1 MKKER
6 TPRQPKVWEALLALI
21 FVIAVVVAAI
31 RTKVGIQMGLA
42 MGGCT
47 AIVFALLMGNKW
59 SDIQDTVKRVV
70 GDSATTLLILLSVGM
85 MVGIWIIGGT
95 VPTLLYYGLK
105 ICSPNIIVP
114 LAFVLCAIT
123 SLFTGTSFGSIAT
136 MGLALFGVGTS
147 MGISAPLMAGAVC
160 SGAFFGDKMSPLSDT
175 TLLAS
180 ATSGVK
186 LFDHITSLLFVTV
199 PASLISIVVY
209 GLLGMRYAS
218 GDVDLSA
225 VKVLSDS
232 LLGSCHVSVLM
243 LVPLLFVLVLS
254 AMRKPTIP
262 VFAGGL
268 VIGCIWAMVFQG
280 ASLNDVISAAING
293 FVSATGNAD
302 VDKLLSRGGALS
314 MAETIFLCI
323 GAGMFSGIF
332 ERTGV
337 LHRLMDSLC
346 KVVKSVGGLVLSL
359 TVTGIV
365 LMFGGAGQSC
375 TLSLPAIAFRNAF
388 DDMDVNPCVMSR
400 TLECTG
406 TVLGS
411 IVPWDASAILYTGLF
426 GVSVAQYLPFN
437 LIALLSP
444 ILAVVTA
451 FIGFGVFKSNETVHF
466 TLKCKK
472 YDKQTGKP
480 L

>member
-21 FVIAVVVAAI
+21 VVIAVVVAAI

-175 TLLAS
+175 TNVA
-180 ATSGVK
+180 ADMSGTP
-186 LFDHITSLLFVTV
+186 LYDHIGSMMYTTV
-199 PASLISIVVY
+199 PATVICLVLYTV
-209 GLLGMRYAS
+209 LGIRNAS
-218 GDVDLSA
+218 ANADLSNIE
-225 VKVLSDS
+225 LILDT
-232 LLGSCHVSVLM
+232 LGANFNISVIA
-243 LVPLLFVLVLS
+243 LVPAVLVLLTSALKAPAVPAMLGCTAVSGVFACLLQKISLS
-254 AMRKPTIP
+254 AMLGAAMNGFSSDTG
-262 VFAGGL
+262 V
-268 VIGCIWAMVFQG
+268 AMV
-280 ASLNDVISAAING
+280 
-293 FVSATGNAD
+293 
-302 VDKLLSRGGALS
+302 DKILSRGGMTSMYSTVAIIILS
-314 MAETIFLCI
+314 ATM
-323 GAGMFSGIF
+323 GAVLEKSGVI
-332 ERTGV
+332 
-337 LHRLMDSLC
+337 DSLVNNVLLKAVHKPC
-346 KVVKSVGGLVLSL
+346 GLILSTMVYCYSLLLISGHQVMPIILGGRTFRPAYDRMGIQSKVL
-359 TVTGIV
+359 
-365 LMFGGAGQSC
+365 
-375 TLSLPAIAFRNAF
+375 
-388 DDMDVNPCVMSR
+388 SR
-400 TLECTG
+400 TLEDTCTIG
-406 TVLGS
+406 APMVPWGISCAYMFSVLGIGIAYIPYAFLCY
-411 IVPWDASAILYTGLF
+411 IVPLFAILYACTGWF
-426 GVSVAQYLPFN
+426 VWHKEPMTEEPAK
-437 LIALLSP
+437 A
-444 ILAVVTA
+444 
-451 FIGFGVFKSNETVHF
+451 E
-466 TLKCKK
+466 
-472 YDKQTGKP
+472 
-480 L
+480 

>member
-175 TLLAS
+175 TNVA
-180 ATSGVK
+180 ADMSGTP
-186 LFDHITSLLFVTV
+186 LYDHIGSMMYTTV
-199 PASLISIVVY
+199 PATVICLILYTV
-209 GLLGMRYAS
+209 LGIRNAS
-218 GDVDLSA
+218 ANADLSNIE
-225 VKVLSDS
+225 LILDT
-232 LLGSCHVSVLM
+232 LGANFNISVIA
-243 LVPLLFVLVLS
+243 LVPAVLVLLTSALKVPAVPAMLGCTAVSGVFACLLQKISLS
-254 AMRKPTIP
+254 AMLGAAMNGFSSDTG
-262 VFAGGL
+262 V
-268 VIGCIWAMVFQG
+268 AMV
-280 ASLNDVISAAING
+280 
-293 FVSATGNAD
+293 
-302 VDKLLSRGGALS
+302 DKILSRGGMTSMYSTVAIIILS
-314 MAETIFLCI
+314 ATM
-323 GAGMFSGIF
+323 GAVPEKSGVI
-332 ERTGV
+332 
-337 LHRLMDSLC
+337 DSLVNNVLLKAVHKPC
-346 KVVKSVGGLVLSL
+346 GLILSTMVYCYSLLLISGHQVMPIILGGRTFRPAYDRMGIQSKVL
-359 TVTGIV
+359 
-365 LMFGGAGQSC
+365 
-375 TLSLPAIAFRNAF
+375 
-388 DDMDVNPCVMSR
+388 SR
-400 TLECTG
+400 TLEDTCTIGAPMVPWG
-406 TVLGS
+406 TSCAYMFSVLGIGIAYIPYAFLCY
-411 IVPWDASAILYTGLF
+411 IVPLFAILYACTGWF
-426 GVSVAQYLPFN
+426 VWHKEPMTEEPVKA
-437 LIALLSP
+437 
-444 ILAVVTA
+444 
-451 FIGFGVFKSNETVHF
+451 E
-466 TLKCKK
+466 
-472 YDKQTGKP
+472 
-480 L
+480 

>member
-175 TLLAS
+175 TNVAADMSGTPLYDHIGSMMYTSVPATVICLVLYTVLGIRNAS
-180 ATSGVK
+180 ANADLSSIELILDTLGANFNISVIA
-186 LFDHITSLLFVTV
+186 LV
-199 PASLISIVVY
+199 PA
-209 GLLGMRYAS
+209 
-218 GDVDLSA
+218 
-225 VKVLSDS
+225 
-232 LLGSCHVSVLM
+232 
-243 LVPLLFVLVLS
+243 VLVLLTSALKVPAVPAMLGCTAVSGVFACLLQKIGLS
-254 AMRKPTIP
+254 AMLG
-262 VFAGGL
+262 A
-268 VIGCIWAMVFQG
+268 AM
-280 ASLNDVISAAING
+280 NG
-293 FVSATGNAD
+293 FSSDTGVAT
-302 VDKLLSRGGALS
+302 VDKILSRGGMTSMYSTVAIIILS
-314 MAETIFLCI
+314 ATM
-323 GAGMFSGIF
+323 GAVLEKSGVI
-332 ERTGV
+332 
-337 LHRLMDSLC
+337 DSLVNNVLLKAVHKPC
-346 KVVKSVGGLVLSL
+346 GLILSTMVYCYSLLLISGHQVMPIILGGRTFRPAYDRMGIQSKVL
-359 TVTGIV
+359 
-365 LMFGGAGQSC
+365 
-375 TLSLPAIAFRNAF
+375 
-388 DDMDVNPCVMSR
+388 SR
-400 TLECTG
+400 TLEDTCTIGAPMVPWG
-406 TVLGS
+406 TSCAYMFSVLGIGIAYIPYAFLCY
-411 IVPWDASAILYTGLF
+411 IVPLFAILYACTGWF
-426 GVSVAQYLPFN
+426 VWHKEP
-437 LIALLSP
+437 
-444 ILAVVTA
+444 VTEEPVKA
-451 FIGFGVFKSNETVHF
+451 E
-466 TLKCKK
+466 
-472 YDKQTGKP
+472 
-480 L
+480 

>member
-175 TLLAS
+175 PNVA
-180 ATSGVK
+180 ADMSGTP
-186 LFDHITSLLFVTV
+186 LYDHIGSMMYTTV
-199 PASLISIVVY
+199 PATVICLVLYTV
-209 GLLGMRYAS
+209 LGIRNAS
-218 GDVDLSA
+218 ANADLSNIE
-225 VKVLSDS
+225 LILDT
-232 LLGSCHVSVLM
+232 LGANFNISVIA
-243 LVPLLFVLVLS
+243 LVPAVLVLLTSALKAPAVPAMLGCTAVSGVFACLLQKISLS
-254 AMRKPTIP
+254 AMLGAAMNGFSSDTG
-262 VFAGGL
+262 V
-268 VIGCIWAMVFQG
+268 AMV
-280 ASLNDVISAAING
+280 
-293 FVSATGNAD
+293 
-302 VDKLLSRGGALS
+302 DKILSRGGMTSMYSTVAIIILS
-314 MAETIFLCI
+314 ATM
-323 GAGMFSGIF
+323 GAVLEKSGVI
-332 ERTGV
+332 
-337 LHRLMDSLC
+337 DSLVNNVLLKAVHKPC
-346 KVVKSVGGLVLSL
+346 GLILSTMVYCYSLLLISGHQVMPIILGGRTFRPAYDRMGIQSKVL
-359 TVTGIV
+359 
-365 LMFGGAGQSC
+365 
-375 TLSLPAIAFRNAF
+375 
-388 DDMDVNPCVMSR
+388 SR
-400 TLECTG
+400 TLEDTCTIGAPMVPWG
-406 TVLGS
+406 TSCAYMFSVLGIGIAYIPYAFLCY
-411 IVPWDASAILYTGLF
+411 IVPLFAILYACTGWF
-426 GVSVAQYLPFN
+426 VWHKEPMTEEPAK
-437 LIALLSP
+437 A
-444 ILAVVTA
+444 
-451 FIGFGVFKSNETVHF
+451 E
-466 TLKCKK
+466 
-472 YDKQTGKP
+472 
-480 L
+480 

>member
-175 TLLAS
+175 TNVA
-180 ATSGVK
+180 ADMSGTP
-186 LFDHITSLLFVTV
+186 LYDHIGSMMYTTV
-199 PASLISIVVY
+199 PATVICLVLYTV
-209 GLLGMRYAS
+209 LGIRNAS
-218 GDVDLSA
+218 ANADLSNIE
-225 VKVLSDS
+225 LILDT
-232 LLGSCHVSVLM
+232 LGANFNISVIA
-243 LVPLLFVLVLS
+243 LVPAVLVLLTSALKVPAVPAMLGCTAISGVFACLLQKISLS
-254 AMRKPTIP
+254 AMLGAAMNGFSSDTG
-262 VFAGGL
+262 V
-268 VIGCIWAMVFQG
+268 AMV
-280 ASLNDVISAAING
+280 
-293 FVSATGNAD
+293 
-302 VDKLLSRGGALS
+302 DKILSRGGMTSMYSTVAIIILS
-314 MAETIFLCI
+314 ATM
-323 GAGMFSGIF
+323 GAVLEKSGVI
-332 ERTGV
+332 
-337 LHRLMDSLC
+337 DSLVNNVLLKAVHKPC
-346 KVVKSVGGLVLSL
+346 GLILSTMVYCYSLLLISGHQVMPIILGGRTFRPAYDRMGIQSKVL
-359 TVTGIV
+359 
-365 LMFGGAGQSC
+365 
-375 TLSLPAIAFRNAF
+375 
-388 DDMDVNPCVMSR
+388 SR
-400 TLECTG
+400 TLEDTCTIGAPMVPWG
-406 TVLGS
+406 TSCAYMFSVLGIGIAYIPYAFLCY
-411 IVPWDASAILYTGLF
+411 IVPLFAILYAFTGWF
-426 GVSVAQYLPFN
+426 VWHKEPMTEEPVKA
-437 LIALLSP
+437 
-444 ILAVVTA
+444 
-451 FIGFGVFKSNETVHF
+451 E
-466 TLKCKK
+466 
-472 YDKQTGKP
+472 
-480 L
+480 

>member
-114 LAFVLCAIT
+114 LTFVLCAIT

-175 TLLAS
+175 TNVA
-180 ATSGVK
+180 ADMSGTP
-186 LFDHITSLLFVTV
+186 LYDHIGSMMYTTV
-199 PASLISIVVY
+199 PATVICLVLYTV
-209 GLLGMRYAS
+209 LGIRNAS
-218 GDVDLSA
+218 ANADLSNIE
-225 VKVLSDS
+225 LILDT
-232 LLGSCHVSVLM
+232 LGANFNISVIA
-243 LVPLLFVLVLS
+243 LVPAVLVLLTSALKVPAVPAMLGCTAVSGVFACLLQKISLS
-254 AMRKPTIP
+254 AMLGAAMNGFSSDTG
-262 VFAGGL
+262 V
-268 VIGCIWAMVFQG
+268 AMV
-280 ASLNDVISAAING
+280 
-293 FVSATGNAD
+293 
-302 VDKLLSRGGALS
+302 DKILSRGGMTSMYSTVAIIILS
-314 MAETIFLCI
+314 ATM
-323 GAGMFSGIF
+323 GAVLEKSGVI
-332 ERTGV
+332 
-337 LHRLMDSLC
+337 DSLVNNVLLKAVHKPC
-346 KVVKSVGGLVLSL
+346 GLILSTMVYCYSLLLISGHQVMPIILGGRTFRPAYDRMGIQSKVL
-359 TVTGIV
+359 
-365 LMFGGAGQSC
+365 
-375 TLSLPAIAFRNAF
+375 
-388 DDMDVNPCVMSR
+388 SR
-400 TLECTG
+400 TLEDTCTIG
-406 TVLGS
+406 APM
-411 IVPWDASAILYTGLF
+411 VP
-426 GVSVAQYLPFN
+426 
-437 LIALLSP
+437 
-444 ILAVVTA
+444 
-451 FIGFGVFKSNETVHF
+451 
-466 TLKCKK
+466 
-472 YDKQTGKP
+472 
-480 L
+480 

>member
-114 LAFVLCAIT
+114 LAFVLCVIT

-175 TLLAS
+175 TNVA
-180 ATSGVK
+180 ADMSGTP
-186 LFDHITSLLFVTV
+186 LYDHIGSMMYTTV
-199 PASLISIVVY
+199 PATVICLVLYTV
-209 GLLGMRYAS
+209 LGIRNAS
-218 GDVDLSA
+218 ANADLSSIE
-225 VKVLSDS
+225 LILDT
-232 LLGSCHVSVLM
+232 LGANFNISVIA
-243 LVPLLFVLVLS
+243 LVPAVLVLLTSALKVPAVPAMLGCTAVSGVFACLLQKISLS
-254 AMRKPTIP
+254 AMLGAAMNGFSSDTG
-262 VFAGGL
+262 V
-268 VIGCIWAMVFQG
+268 AMV
-280 ASLNDVISAAING
+280 
-293 FVSATGNAD
+293 
-302 VDKLLSRGGALS
+302 DKILSRGGMTSMYSTVAIIILS
-314 MAETIFLCI
+314 ATM
-323 GAGMFSGIF
+323 GAVLEKSGVI
-332 ERTGV
+332 
-337 LHRLMDSLC
+337 DSLVNNVLLKAVHKPC
-346 KVVKSVGGLVLSL
+346 GLILSTMVYCYSLLLISGHQVMPIILGGRTFRPAYDRMGIQSKVL
-359 TVTGIV
+359 
-365 LMFGGAGQSC
+365 
-375 TLSLPAIAFRNAF
+375 
-388 DDMDVNPCVMSR
+388 SR
-400 TLECTG
+400 TLEDTCTIGAPMVPWG
-406 TVLGS
+406 TSCAYMFSVLGIGIAYIPYAFLCY
-411 IVPWDASAILYTGLF
+411 IVPLFAILYACTGWF
-426 GVSVAQYLPFN
+426 VWHKEPMTEEPVKA
-437 LIALLSP
+437 
-444 ILAVVTA
+444 
-451 FIGFGVFKSNETVHF
+451 E
-466 TLKCKK
+466 
-472 YDKQTGKP
+472 
-480 L
+480 

>member
-114 LAFVLCAIT
+114 LTFVLCAIT

-175 TLLAS
+175 TNVA
-180 ATSGVK
+180 ADMSGTP
-186 LFDHITSLLFVTV
+186 LYDHIGSMMYTTV
-199 PASLISIVVY
+199 PATVICLVLYTV
-209 GLLGMRYAS
+209 LGIRNAS
-218 GDVDLSA
+218 ANADLSNIEMI
-225 VKVLSDS
+225 LDT
-232 LLGSCHVSVLM
+232 LGANFNISVIA
-243 LVPLLFVLVLS
+243 LVPAVLVLLTSALKVPAVPAMLGCTAVSGVFACLLQKISLS
-254 AMRKPTIP
+254 AMLGAAMNGFSSDTG
-262 VFAGGL
+262 V
-268 VIGCIWAMVFQG
+268 AMV
-280 ASLNDVISAAING
+280 
-293 FVSATGNAD
+293 
-302 VDKLLSRGGALS
+302 DKILSRGGMTSMYSTVAIIILS
-314 MAETIFLCI
+314 ATM
-323 GAGMFSGIF
+323 GAVLEKSGVI
-332 ERTGV
+332 
-337 LHRLMDSLC
+337 DSLVNNVLLKAVHKPC
-346 KVVKSVGGLVLSL
+346 GLILSTMVYCYSLLLISGHQVMPIILGGRTFRPAYDRMGIQSKVL
-359 TVTGIV
+359 
-365 LMFGGAGQSC
+365 
-375 TLSLPAIAFRNAF
+375 
-388 DDMDVNPCVMSR
+388 SR
-400 TLECTG
+400 TLEDTCTIGAPMVPWG
-406 TVLGS
+406 TSCAYMFSVLGIGIAYIPYAFLCY
-411 IVPWDASAILYTGLF
+411 IVPLFAILYACTGWF
-426 GVSVAQYLPFN
+426 VWHKEPMTEEPVKA
-437 LIALLSP
+437 
-444 ILAVVTA
+444 
-451 FIGFGVFKSNETVHF
+451 E
-466 TLKCKK
+466 
-472 YDKQTGKP
+472 
-480 L
+480 

>member
-70 GDSATTLLILLSVGM
+70 GDSATTLLILLSIGM

-175 TLLAS
+175 TNVA
-180 ATSGVK
+180 ADMSGTP
-186 LFDHITSLLFVTV
+186 LYDHIGSMMYTTV
-199 PASLISIVVY
+199 PATVICLVLYTV
-209 GLLGMRYAS
+209 LGIRNAS
-218 GDVDLSA
+218 ANADLSNIE
-225 VKVLSDS
+225 LILDT
-232 LLGSCHVSVLM
+232 LGANFNISVIA
-243 LVPLLFVLVLS
+243 LVPAVLVLLTSALKAPAVPAMLGCTAVSGVFACLLQKISLS
-254 AMRKPTIP
+254 AMLGAAMNGFSSDTG
-262 VFAGGL
+262 V
-268 VIGCIWAMVFQG
+268 AMV
-280 ASLNDVISAAING
+280 
-293 FVSATGNAD
+293 
-302 VDKLLSRGGALS
+302 DKILSRGGMTSMYSTVAIIILS
-314 MAETIFLCI
+314 ATM
-323 GAGMFSGIF
+323 GAVLEKSGVI
-332 ERTGV
+332 
-337 LHRLMDSLC
+337 DSLVNNVLLKAVHKPC
-346 KVVKSVGGLVLSL
+346 GLILSTMVYCYSLLLISGHQVMPIILGGRTFRPAYDRMGIQSKVL
-359 TVTGIV
+359 
-365 LMFGGAGQSC
+365 
-375 TLSLPAIAFRNAF
+375 
-388 DDMDVNPCVMSR
+388 SR
-400 TLECTG
+400 TLEDTCTIGAPMVPWG
-406 TVLGS
+406 TSCAYMFSVLGIGIAYIPYAFLCY
-411 IVPWDASAILYTGLF
+411 IVPLFAILYACTGWF
-426 GVSVAQYLPFN
+426 VWHKEPMTEEPVKA
-437 LIALLSP
+437 
-444 ILAVVTA
+444 
-451 FIGFGVFKSNETVHF
+451 E
-466 TLKCKK
+466 
-472 YDKQTGKP
+472 
-480 L
+480 

>member
-175 TLLAS
+175 TNVA
-180 ATSGVK
+180 ADMSGTP
-186 LFDHITSLLFVTV
+186 LYDHIGSMMYTTV
-199 PASLISIVVY
+199 PATVICLVLYTV
-209 GLLGMRYAS
+209 LGIRNAS
-218 GDVDLSA
+218 ANADLSNIE
-225 VKVLSDS
+225 LILDT
-232 LLGSCHVSVLM
+232 LGANFNISVIA
-243 LVPLLFVLVLS
+243 LVPAVLVLLTSALKVPAVPAMLGCTAISGVFACLLQKISLS
-254 AMRKPTIP
+254 AMLGAAMNGFSSDTG
-262 VFAGGL
+262 V
-268 VIGCIWAMVFQG
+268 AMV
-280 ASLNDVISAAING
+280 
-293 FVSATGNAD
+293 
-302 VDKLLSRGGALS
+302 DKILSRGGMTSMYSTVAIIILS
-314 MAETIFLCI
+314 ATM
-323 GAGMFSGIF
+323 GAVLEKSGVI
-332 ERTGV
+332 
-337 LHRLMDSLC
+337 DSLVNNVLLKAVHKPC
-346 KVVKSVGGLVLSL
+346 GLILSTMVYCYSLLLISGHQVMPIILGGRTFRPAYDRMGIQSKVL
-359 TVTGIV
+359 
-365 LMFGGAGQSC
+365 
-375 TLSLPAIAFRNAF
+375 
-388 DDMDVNPCVMSR
+388 SR
-400 TLECTG
+400 TLEDTCTIGAPMVPWG
-406 TVLGS
+406 TSCAYMFSVLGIGIAYIPYAFLCY
-411 IVPWDASAILYTGLF
+411 IVPLFAILYACTGWF
-426 GVSVAQYLPFN
+426 VWHKEPMTEEPAK
-437 LIALLSP
+437 A
-444 ILAVVTA
+444 
-451 FIGFGVFKSNETVHF
+451 E
-466 TLKCKK
+466 
-472 YDKQTGKP
+472 
-480 L
+480 

>member
-175 TLLAS
+175 TNVAADMSGTPLYDHIGSMMYTSVPATVICLVLYTVLGIRNAS
-180 ATSGVK
+180 ANADLSNIELILDTLGANFNISVIA
-186 LFDHITSLLFVTV
+186 LV
-199 PASLISIVVY
+199 PA
-209 GLLGMRYAS
+209 
-218 GDVDLSA
+218 
-225 VKVLSDS
+225 
-232 LLGSCHVSVLM
+232 
-243 LVPLLFVLVLS
+243 VLVLLTSALKVPAVPAMLGCTAVSGVFACLLQKISLS
-254 AMRKPTIP
+254 AMLGAAMNGFSSDTG
-262 VFAGGL
+262 V
-268 VIGCIWAMVFQG
+268 AMV
-280 ASLNDVISAAING
+280 
-293 FVSATGNAD
+293 
-302 VDKLLSRGGALS
+302 DKILSRGGMTSMYSTVAIIILS
-314 MAETIFLCI
+314 DTM
-323 GAGMFSGIF
+323 GAVLEKSGVI
-332 ERTGV
+332 
-337 LHRLMDSLC
+337 DSLVNNVLLKAVHKPC
-346 KVVKSVGGLVLSL
+346 GLILSTMVYCYSLLLISGHQVMPIILGGRTFRPAYDRMGIQSKVL
-359 TVTGIV
+359 
-365 LMFGGAGQSC
+365 
-375 TLSLPAIAFRNAF
+375 
-388 DDMDVNPCVMSR
+388 SR
-400 TLECTG
+400 TLEDTCTIGAPMVPWG
-406 TVLGS
+406 TSCAYMFSVLGIGIAYIPYAFLCY
-411 IVPWDASAILYTGLF
+411 IVPLFAILYACTGWF
-426 GVSVAQYLPFN
+426 VWHKEPMTEEPVKA
-437 LIALLSP
+437 
-444 ILAVVTA
+444 
-451 FIGFGVFKSNETVHF
+451 E
-466 TLKCKK
+466 
-472 YDKQTGKP
+472 
-480 L
+480 

>member
-31 RTKVGIQMGLA
+31 RTKVGIQMGPA

-175 TLLAS
+175 TNVAADMSGTPLYDHIGSMMYTSVPATVICLVLYTVLGIRNAS
-180 ATSGVK
+180 ANADLSNIELILDTLGANFNISVIA
-186 LFDHITSLLFVTV
+186 LV
-199 PASLISIVVY
+199 PA
-209 GLLGMRYAS
+209 
-218 GDVDLSA
+218 
-225 VKVLSDS
+225 
-232 LLGSCHVSVLM
+232 
-243 LVPLLFVLVLS
+243 VLVLLTSALKVPAVPAMLGCTAVSGVFACLLQKISLS
-254 AMRKPTIP
+254 AMLGAAMNGFSSDTG
-262 VFAGGL
+262 V
-268 VIGCIWAMVFQG
+268 AMV
-280 ASLNDVISAAING
+280 
-293 FVSATGNAD
+293 
-302 VDKLLSRGGALS
+302 DKILSRGGMTSMYSTVAIIILS
-314 MAETIFLCI
+314 ATM
-323 GAGMFSGIF
+323 GAVLEKSGVI
-332 ERTGV
+332 
-337 LHRLMDSLC
+337 DSLVNNVLLKAVHKPC
-346 KVVKSVGGLVLSL
+346 GLILSTMVYCYSLLLISGHQVMPIILGGRTFRPAYDRMGIQSKVL
-359 TVTGIV
+359 
-365 LMFGGAGQSC
+365 
-375 TLSLPAIAFRNAF
+375 
-388 DDMDVNPCVMSR
+388 SR
-400 TLECTG
+400 TLEDTCTIGAPMVPWG
-406 TVLGS
+406 TSCAYMFSVLGIGIAYIPYAFLCY
-411 IVPWDASAILYTGLF
+411 IVPLFAILYACTGWF
-426 GVSVAQYLPFN
+426 VWHKEPMTEEPVKA
-437 LIALLSP
+437 
-444 ILAVVTA
+444 
-451 FIGFGVFKSNETVHF
+451 E
-466 TLKCKK
+466 
-472 YDKQTGKP
+472 
-480 L
+480 

>member
-95 VPTLLYYGLK
+95 VPALLYYGLK

-175 TLLAS
+175 TNVA
-180 ATSGVK
+180 ADMSGTP
-186 LFDHITSLLFVTV
+186 LYDHIGSMMYTTV
-199 PASLISIVVY
+199 PATVICLILYTV
-209 GLLGMRYAS
+209 LGIRNAS
-218 GDVDLSA
+218 ANADLSNIE
-225 VKVLSDS
+225 LILDT
-232 LLGSCHVSVLM
+232 LGANFNISVIA
-243 LVPLLFVLVLS
+243 LVPAVLVLLTSALKVPAVPAMLGCTAISGVFACLLQKISLS
-254 AMRKPTIP
+254 AMLGAAMNGFSSDTG
-262 VFAGGL
+262 V
-268 VIGCIWAMVFQG
+268 AMV
-280 ASLNDVISAAING
+280 
-293 FVSATGNAD
+293 
-302 VDKLLSRGGALS
+302 DKILSRGGMTSMYSTVAIIILS
-314 MAETIFLCI
+314 ATM
-323 GAGMFSGIF
+323 GAVLEKSGVI
-332 ERTGV
+332 
-337 LHRLMDSLC
+337 DSLVNNVLLKAVHKPC
-346 KVVKSVGGLVLSL
+346 GLILSTMVYCYSLLLISGHQVMPIILGGRTFRPAYDRMGIQSKVL
-359 TVTGIV
+359 
-365 LMFGGAGQSC
+365 
-375 TLSLPAIAFRNAF
+375 
-388 DDMDVNPCVMSR
+388 SR
-400 TLECTG
+400 TLEDTCTIGAPMVPWG
-406 TVLGS
+406 TSCAYMFSVLGIGIAYIPYAFLCY
-411 IVPWDASAILYTGLF
+411 IVPLFAILYACTGWF
-426 GVSVAQYLPFN
+426 VWHKEPMTEEPVKA
-437 LIALLSP
+437 
-444 ILAVVTA
+444 
-451 FIGFGVFKSNETVHF
+451 E
-466 TLKCKK
+466 
-472 YDKQTGKP
+472 
-480 L
+480 

>member
-175 TLLAS
+175 TNVAADMSGTPLYDHIGSMMYTSVPATVICLVLYTVLGIRNAS
-180 ATSGVK
+180 ANADLSSIELILDTLGANFNISVIA
-186 LFDHITSLLFVTV
+186 LV
-199 PASLISIVVY
+199 PA
-209 GLLGMRYAS
+209 
-218 GDVDLSA
+218 
-225 VKVLSDS
+225 
-232 LLGSCHVSVLM
+232 
-243 LVPLLFVLVLS
+243 VLVLLTSALKVPAVPAMLGCTAVSGVFACLLQKISLS
-254 AMRKPTIP
+254 AMLGAAMNGFSSDTG
-262 VFAGGL
+262 V
-268 VIGCIWAMVFQG
+268 AMV
-280 ASLNDVISAAING
+280 
-293 FVSATGNAD
+293 
-302 VDKLLSRGGALS
+302 DKILSRGGMTSMYSTVAIIILS
-314 MAETIFLCI
+314 ATM
-323 GAGMFSGIF
+323 GAVLEKSGVI
-332 ERTGV
+332 
-337 LHRLMDSLC
+337 DSLVNNVLLKAVHKPC
-346 KVVKSVGGLVLSL
+346 GLILSTMVYCYSLLLISGHQVMPIILGGRTFRPAYDRMGIQSKVL
-359 TVTGIV
+359 
-365 LMFGGAGQSC
+365 
-375 TLSLPAIAFRNAF
+375 
-388 DDMDVNPCVMSR
+388 SR
-400 TLECTG
+400 TLEDTCTIGAPMVPWG
-406 TVLGS
+406 TSCAYMFSVLGIGIAYIPYAFLCY
-411 IVPWDASAILYTGLF
+411 IVPLFAILYACTGWF
-426 GVSVAQYLPFN
+426 VWHKEP
-437 LIALLSP
+437 
-444 ILAVVTA
+444 VTEEPVKA
-451 FIGFGVFKSNETVHF
+451 E
-466 TLKCKK
+466 
-472 YDKQTGKP
+472 
-480 L
+480 

>member
-21 FVIAVVVAAI
+21 VVIAVVVAAI

-175 TLLAS
+175 TTVA
-180 ATSGVK
+180 ADMSGTP
-186 LFDHITSLLFVTV
+186 LYDHIGSMMYTTV
-199 PASLISIVVY
+199 PATVICLVLYTV
-209 GLLGMRYAS
+209 LGIRNAS
-218 GDVDLSA
+218 ANADLSNIE
-225 VKVLSDS
+225 LILDT
-232 LLGSCHVSVLM
+232 LGANFNISVIA
-243 LVPLLFVLVLS
+243 LVPAVLVLLTSALKVPAVPAMLGCTAVSGVFACLLQKISLS
-254 AMRKPTIP
+254 AMLGAAMNGFSSDTG
-262 VFAGGL
+262 V
-268 VIGCIWAMVFQG
+268 AMV
-280 ASLNDVISAAING
+280 
-293 FVSATGNAD
+293 
-302 VDKLLSRGGALS
+302 DKILSRGGMTSMYSTVAIIILS
-314 MAETIFLCI
+314 ATM
-323 GAGMFSGIF
+323 GAVLEKSGVI
-332 ERTGV
+332 
-337 LHRLMDSLC
+337 DSLVNNVLLKAVHKPC
-346 KVVKSVGGLVLSL
+346 GLILSTMVYCYSLLLISGHQVMPIILGGRTFRPAYDRMGIQSKVL
-359 TVTGIV
+359 
-365 LMFGGAGQSC
+365 
-375 TLSLPAIAFRNAF
+375 
-388 DDMDVNPCVMSR
+388 SR
-400 TLECTG
+400 TLEDTCTIGAPMVPWG
-406 TVLGS
+406 TSCAYMFSVLGIGIAYIPYAFLCY
-411 IVPWDASAILYTGLF
+411 IVPLFAILYACTGWF
-426 GVSVAQYLPFN
+426 VWHKEPMTEEPVKA
-437 LIALLSP
+437 
-444 ILAVVTA
+444 
-451 FIGFGVFKSNETVHF
+451 E
-466 TLKCKK
+466 
-472 YDKQTGKP
+472 
-480 L
+480 

>member
-21 FVIAVVVAAI
+21 VVIAVVVAAI

-175 TLLAS
+175 TNVA
-180 ATSGVK
+180 ADMSGTP
-186 LFDHITSLLFVTV
+186 LYDHIGSMMYTTV
-199 PASLISIVVY
+199 PATVICLVLYTV
-209 GLLGMRYAS
+209 LGIRNAS
-218 GDVDLSA
+218 ANADLSNIE
-225 VKVLSDS
+225 LILDT
-232 LLGSCHVSVLM
+232 LGANFNISVVA
-243 LVPLLFVLVLS
+243 LVPAVLVLLTSALKVPAVPAMLGCTAVSGVFACLLQKISLS
-254 AMRKPTIP
+254 AMLGAAMNGFSSDTG
-262 VFAGGL
+262 V
-268 VIGCIWAMVFQG
+268 AMV
-280 ASLNDVISAAING
+280 
-293 FVSATGNAD
+293 
-302 VDKLLSRGGALS
+302 DKILSRGGMTSMYSTVAIIILS
-314 MAETIFLCI
+314 ATM
-323 GAGMFSGIF
+323 GAVLEKSGVI
-332 ERTGV
+332 
-337 LHRLMDSLC
+337 DSLVNNVLLKAVHKPC
-346 KVVKSVGGLVLSL
+346 GLILSTMVYCYSLLLISGHQVMPIILGGRTFRPAYDRMGIQSKVL
-359 TVTGIV
+359 
-365 LMFGGAGQSC
+365 
-375 TLSLPAIAFRNAF
+375 
-388 DDMDVNPCVMSR
+388 SR
-400 TLECTG
+400 TLEDTCTIGAPMVPWG
-406 TVLGS
+406 TSCAYMFSVLGIGIAYIPYAFLCY
-411 IVPWDASAILYTGLF
+411 IVPLFAILYACTGWF
-426 GVSVAQYLPFN
+426 VWHKEPMTEEPVKA
-437 LIALLSP
+437 
-444 ILAVVTA
+444 
-451 FIGFGVFKSNETVHF
+451 E
-466 TLKCKK
+466 
-472 YDKQTGKP
+472 
-480 L
+480 

>member
-21 FVIAVVVAAI
+21 VVIAVVVAAI

-175 TLLAS
+175 TNVA
-180 ATSGVK
+180 ADMSGTP
-186 LFDHITSLLFVTV
+186 LYDHIGSMMYTTV
-199 PASLISIVVY
+199 PATVICLVLYTV
-209 GLLGMRYAS
+209 LGIRNAS
-218 GDVDLSA
+218 ANADLSNIE
-225 VKVLSDS
+225 LILDT
-232 LLGSCHVSVLM
+232 LGANFNISVVA
-243 LVPLLFVLVLS
+243 LVPAVLVLLTSALKVPAVPAMLGCTAVSGVFACLLQKISLS
-254 AMRKPTIP
+254 AMLGAAMNGFSSDTG
-262 VFAGGL
+262 V
-268 VIGCIWAMVFQG
+268 AMV
-280 ASLNDVISAAING
+280 
-293 FVSATGNAD
+293 
-302 VDKLLSRGGALS
+302 DKILSRGGMTSMYSTVAIIILS
-314 MAETIFLCI
+314 ATMDAVLEK
-323 GAGMFSGIF
+323 SGVI
-332 ERTGV
+332 
-337 LHRLMDSLC
+337 DSLVNNVLLKAVHKPC
-346 KVVKSVGGLVLSL
+346 GLILSTMVYCYSLLLISGHQVMPIILGGRTFRPAYDRMGIQSKVL
-359 TVTGIV
+359 
-365 LMFGGAGQSC
+365 
-375 TLSLPAIAFRNAF
+375 
-388 DDMDVNPCVMSR
+388 SR
-400 TLECTG
+400 TLEDTCTIGAPMVPWG
-406 TVLGS
+406 TSCAYMFSVLGIGIAYIPYAFLCY
-411 IVPWDASAILYTGLF
+411 IVPLFAILYACTGWF
-426 GVSVAQYLPFN
+426 VWHKEPMTEEPVKA
-437 LIALLSP
+437 
-444 ILAVVTA
+444 
-451 FIGFGVFKSNETVHF
+451 E
-466 TLKCKK
+466 
-472 YDKQTGKP
+472 
-480 L
+480 

>member
-175 TLLAS
+175 TNVAADMSGTPLYDHIGSMMYTSVPATVICLVLYTVLGIRNAS
-180 ATSGVK
+180 ANADLSSIELILDTLGANFNISVIA
-186 LFDHITSLLFVTV
+186 LV
-199 PASLISIVVY
+199 PA
-209 GLLGMRYAS
+209 
-218 GDVDLSA
+218 
-225 VKVLSDS
+225 
-232 LLGSCHVSVLM
+232 
-243 LVPLLFVLVLS
+243 VLVLLTSALKVPAVPAMLGCTAVSGVFACLLQKISLS
-254 AMRKPTIP
+254 AMLG
-262 VFAGGL
+262 A
-268 VIGCIWAMVFQG
+268 AM
-280 ASLNDVISAAING
+280 NG
-293 FVSATGNAD
+293 FSSDTGVAT
-302 VDKLLSRGGALS
+302 VDKILSRGGMTSMYSTVAIIILS
-314 MAETIFLCI
+314 ATM
-323 GAGMFSGIF
+323 GAVLEKSGVI
-332 ERTGV
+332 
-337 LHRLMDSLC
+337 DSLVNNVLLKAVHKPC
-346 KVVKSVGGLVLSL
+346 GLILSTMVYCYSLLLISGHQVMPIILGGRTFRPAYDRMGIQSKVL
-359 TVTGIV
+359 
-365 LMFGGAGQSC
+365 
-375 TLSLPAIAFRNAF
+375 
-388 DDMDVNPCVMSR
+388 SR
-400 TLECTG
+400 TLEDTCTIGAPMVPWG
-406 TVLGS
+406 TSCAYMFSVLGIGIAYIPYAFLCY
-411 IVPWDASAILYTGLF
+411 IVPLFAILYACTGWF
-426 GVSVAQYLPFN
+426 VWHKEP
-437 LIALLSP
+437 
-444 ILAVVTA
+444 VTEEPVKA
-451 FIGFGVFKSNETVHF
+451 E
-466 TLKCKK
+466 
-472 YDKQTGKP
+472 
-480 L
+480 

>member
-175 TLLAS
+175 TNVA
-180 ATSGVK
+180 ADMSGTP
-186 LFDHITSLLFVTV
+186 LYDHIGSMMYTTV
-199 PASLISIVVY
+199 PATVICLVLYTV
-209 GLLGMRYAS
+209 LGIRNAS
-218 GDVDLSA
+218 ANADLSNIE
-225 VKVLSDS
+225 LILDT
-232 LLGSCHVSVLM
+232 LGANFNISVIA
-243 LVPLLFVLVLS
+243 LVPAVLVLLTSALKAPAVPAMLGCTAVSGVFACLLQKVSLS
-254 AMRKPTIP
+254 AMLGAAMNGFSSDTG
-262 VFAGGL
+262 V
-268 VIGCIWAMVFQG
+268 AMV
-280 ASLNDVISAAING
+280 
-293 FVSATGNAD
+293 
-302 VDKLLSRGGALS
+302 DKILSRGGMTSMYSTVAIIILS
-314 MAETIFLCI
+314 ATM
-323 GAGMFSGIF
+323 GAVLEKSGVI
-332 ERTGV
+332 
-337 LHRLMDSLC
+337 DSLVNNVLLKAVHKPC
-346 KVVKSVGGLVLSL
+346 GLILSTMVYCYSLLLISGHQVMPIILGGRTFRPAYDRMGIQSKVL
-359 TVTGIV
+359 
-365 LMFGGAGQSC
+365 
-375 TLSLPAIAFRNAF
+375 
-388 DDMDVNPCVMSR
+388 SR
-400 TLECTG
+400 TLEDTCTIGAPMVPWG
-406 TVLGS
+406 TSCAYMFSVLGIGIAYIPYAFLCY
-411 IVPWDASAILYTGLF
+411 IVPLFAILYACTGWF
-426 GVSVAQYLPFN
+426 VWHKEPMTEEPAK
-437 LIALLSP
+437 A
-444 ILAVVTA
+444 
-451 FIGFGVFKSNETVHF
+451 E
-466 TLKCKK
+466 
-472 YDKQTGKP
+472 
-480 L
+480 

>member
-175 TLLAS
+175 TNVA
-180 ATSGVK
+180 ADMSGTP
-186 LFDHITSLLFVTV
+186 LYDHIGSMMYTTV
-199 PASLISIVVY
+199 PATVICLVQYTV
-209 GLLGMRYAS
+209 LGIRNAS
-218 GDVDLSA
+218 ANADLSNIE
-225 VKVLSDS
+225 LILDT
-232 LLGSCHVSVLM
+232 LGANFNISVIA
-243 LVPLLFVLVLS
+243 LVPAVLVLLTSALKAPAVPAMLGCTAVSGVFACLLQKISLS
-254 AMRKPTIP
+254 AMLGAAMNGFSSDTG
-262 VFAGGL
+262 V
-268 VIGCIWAMVFQG
+268 AMV
-280 ASLNDVISAAING
+280 
-293 FVSATGNAD
+293 
-302 VDKLLSRGGALS
+302 DKILSRGGMTSMYSTVAIIILS
-314 MAETIFLCI
+314 ATM
-323 GAGMFSGIF
+323 GAVLEKSGVI
-332 ERTGV
+332 
-337 LHRLMDSLC
+337 DSLVNNVLLKAVHKPC
-346 KVVKSVGGLVLSL
+346 GLILSTMVYCYSLLLISGHQVMPIILGGRTFRPAYDRMGIQSKVL
-359 TVTGIV
+359 
-365 LMFGGAGQSC
+365 
-375 TLSLPAIAFRNAF
+375 
-388 DDMDVNPCVMSR
+388 SR
-400 TLECTG
+400 TLEDTCTIGAPMVPWG
-406 TVLGS
+406 TSCAYMFSVLGIGIAYIPYAFLCY
-411 IVPWDASAILYTGLF
+411 IVPLFAILYACTGWF
-426 GVSVAQYLPFN
+426 VWHKEPMTEEPVKA
-437 LIALLSP
+437 
-444 ILAVVTA
+444 
-451 FIGFGVFKSNETVHF
+451 E
-466 TLKCKK
+466 
-472 YDKQTGKP
+472 
-480 L
+480 

>member
-175 TLLAS
+175 TNVA
-180 ATSGVK
+180 ADMSGTP
-186 LFDHITSLLFVTV
+186 LYDHIGSMMYTTV
-199 PASLISIVVY
+199 PATVICLILYTV
-209 GLLGMRYAS
+209 LGIRNAS
-218 GDVDLSA
+218 ANADLSNIE
-225 VKVLSDS
+225 LILDT
-232 LLGSCHVSVLM
+232 LGANFNISVIA
-243 LVPLLFVLVLS
+243 LVPAVLVLLTSALKVPAVPAMLGCTAISGVFACLLQKISLS
-254 AMRKPTIP
+254 AMLGAAMNGFSSDTG
-262 VFAGGL
+262 V
-268 VIGCIWAMVFQG
+268 AMV
-280 ASLNDVISAAING
+280 
-293 FVSATGNAD
+293 
-302 VDKLLSRGGALS
+302 DKILSRGGMTSMYSTVAIIILS
-314 MAETIFLCI
+314 ATM
-323 GAGMFSGIF
+323 GAVLEKSGVI
-332 ERTGV
+332 
-337 LHRLMDSLC
+337 DSLVNNVLLKAVHKPC
-346 KVVKSVGGLVLSL
+346 GLILSTMVYCYSLLLISGHQVMPIILGGRTFRPAYDRMGIQSKVL
-359 TVTGIV
+359 
-365 LMFGGAGQSC
+365 
-375 TLSLPAIAFRNAF
+375 
-388 DDMDVNPCVMSR
+388 SR
-400 TLECTG
+400 TLEDTCTIGAPMVPWG
-406 TVLGS
+406 TSCAYMFSVLGIGIAYIPYAFLCY
-411 IVPWDASAILYTGLF
+411 IVPLFAILYACTGWF
-426 GVSVAQYLPFN
+426 VWHKEPMTEEPVKA
-437 LIALLSP
+437 
-444 ILAVVTA
+444 
-451 FIGFGVFKSNETVHF
+451 E
-466 TLKCKK
+466 
-472 YDKQTGKP
+472 
-480 L
+480 

>member
-114 LAFVLCAIT
+114 LAFVPCAIT

-175 TLLAS
+175 TNVAADMSGTPLYDHIGSMMYTSVPATVICLVLYTVLGIRNAS
-180 ATSGVK
+180 ANADLSNIELILDTLGANFNISVIA
-186 LFDHITSLLFVTV
+186 LV
-199 PASLISIVVY
+199 PA
-209 GLLGMRYAS
+209 
-218 GDVDLSA
+218 
-225 VKVLSDS
+225 
-232 LLGSCHVSVLM
+232 
-243 LVPLLFVLVLS
+243 VLVLLTSALKVPAVPAMLGCTAVSGVFACLLQKISLS
-254 AMRKPTIP
+254 AMLGAAMNGFSSDTG
-262 VFAGGL
+262 V
-268 VIGCIWAMVFQG
+268 AMV
-280 ASLNDVISAAING
+280 
-293 FVSATGNAD
+293 
-302 VDKLLSRGGALS
+302 DKILSRGGMTSMYSTVAIIILS
-314 MAETIFLCI
+314 ATM
-323 GAGMFSGIF
+323 GAVLEKSGVI
-332 ERTGV
+332 
-337 LHRLMDSLC
+337 DSLVNNVLLKAVHKPC
-346 KVVKSVGGLVLSL
+346 GLILSTMVYCYSLLLISGHQVMPIILGGRTFRPAYDRMGIQSKVL
-359 TVTGIV
+359 
-365 LMFGGAGQSC
+365 
-375 TLSLPAIAFRNAF
+375 
-388 DDMDVNPCVMSR
+388 SR
-400 TLECTG
+400 TLEDTCTIGAPMVPWG
-406 TVLGS
+406 TSCAYMFSVLGIGIAYIPYAFLCY
-411 IVPWDASAILYTGLF
+411 IVPLFAILYACTGWF
-426 GVSVAQYLPFN
+426 VWHKEPMTEEPVKA
-437 LIALLSP
+437 
-444 ILAVVTA
+444 
-451 FIGFGVFKSNETVHF
+451 E
-466 TLKCKK
+466 
-472 YDKQTGKP
+472 
-480 L
+480 

>member
-175 TLLAS
+175 TNVAADMYGTPLY
-180 ATSGVK
+180 
-186 LFDHITSLLFVTV
+186 DHIGSMMYTTV
-199 PASLISIVVY
+199 PATVICLILYTV
-209 GLLGMRYAS
+209 LGIRNAS
-218 GDVDLSA
+218 ANADLSNIE
-225 VKVLSDS
+225 LILDT
-232 LLGSCHVSVLM
+232 LGANFNISVIA
-243 LVPLLFVLVLS
+243 LVPAVLVLLTSALKVPAVPAMLGCTAISGVFACLLQKISLS
-254 AMRKPTIP
+254 AMLGAALNGFSSDTG
-262 VFAGGL
+262 V
-268 VIGCIWAMVFQG
+268 AMV
-280 ASLNDVISAAING
+280 
-293 FVSATGNAD
+293 
-302 VDKLLSRGGALS
+302 DKILSRGGMTSMYSTVAIIILS
-314 MAETIFLCI
+314 ATM
-323 GAGMFSGIF
+323 GAVLEKSGVI
-332 ERTGV
+332 
-337 LHRLMDSLC
+337 DSLVNNVLLKAVHKPC
-346 KVVKSVGGLVLSL
+346 GLILSTMVYCYSLLLISGHQVMPIILGGRTFRPAYDRMGIQSKVL
-359 TVTGIV
+359 
-365 LMFGGAGQSC
+365 
-375 TLSLPAIAFRNAF
+375 
-388 DDMDVNPCVMSR
+388 SR
-400 TLECTG
+400 TLEDTCTIGAPMVPWG
-406 TVLGS
+406 TSCAYMFSVLGIGIAYIPYAFLCY
-411 IVPWDASAILYTGLF
+411 IVPLFAILYACTGWF
-426 GVSVAQYLPFN
+426 VWHKEPMTEEPVKA
-437 LIALLSP
+437 
-444 ILAVVTA
+444 
-451 FIGFGVFKSNETVHF
+451 E
-466 TLKCKK
+466 
-472 YDKQTGKP
+472 
-480 L
+480 

>member
-175 TLLAS
+175 TNVA
-180 ATSGVK
+180 ADMSGTP
-186 LFDHITSLLFVTV
+186 LYDHIGSMMYTTV
-199 PASLISIVVY
+199 PATVICLVLYTV
-209 GLLGMRYAS
+209 LGIRNAS
-218 GDVDLSA
+218 ANADLSNIE
-225 VKVLSDS
+225 LILDT
-232 LLGSCHVSVLM
+232 LGANFNISVIA
-243 LVPLLFVLVLS
+243 LVPAVLVLLTSALKAPAVPAMLGCTAISGVFACLLQKISLS
-254 AMRKPTIP
+254 AMLGAAMNGFSSDTG
-262 VFAGGL
+262 V
-268 VIGCIWAMVFQG
+268 AMV
-280 ASLNDVISAAING
+280 
-293 FVSATGNAD
+293 
-302 VDKLLSRGGALS
+302 DKILSRGGMTSMYSTVAIIILS
-314 MAETIFLCI
+314 ATM
-323 GAGMFSGIF
+323 GAVLEKSGVI
-332 ERTGV
+332 
-337 LHRLMDSLC
+337 DSLVNNVLLKAVHKPC
-346 KVVKSVGGLVLSL
+346 GLILSTMVYCYSLLLISGHQVMPIILGGRTFRPAYDRMGIQSKVL
-359 TVTGIV
+359 
-365 LMFGGAGQSC
+365 
-375 TLSLPAIAFRNAF
+375 
-388 DDMDVNPCVMSR
+388 SR
-400 TLECTG
+400 TLEDTCTIGAPMVPWG
-406 TVLGS
+406 TSCAYMFSVLGIGIAYIPYAFLCY
-411 IVPWDASAILYTGLF
+411 IVPLFAILYACTGWF
-426 GVSVAQYLPFN
+426 VWHKEPMTEEPVKA
-437 LIALLSP
+437 
-444 ILAVVTA
+444 
-451 FIGFGVFKSNETVHF
+451 E
-466 TLKCKK
+466 
-472 YDKQTGKP
+472 
-480 L
+480 